1 MGTIT
6 SNVNGKAGVV
16 RLSRHSRWM
25 LGAIAAGLITS
36 AQAGESFCLAV
47 KAPSKSALLSTAS
60 RPPSPQPQAI
70 PVMHT
75 EGTLPHQGIYDISN
89 AAKRD
94 FGYMRDLA
102 LAWRM
107 AGDAASLSRL
117 AVYLD
122 DWIKTYRLSFNP
134 IDETGLDGL
143 IDAYQLTR
151 NDLPEATRERTRRFL
166 NDLTTGYLQR
176 MQAHQQ
182 DKRGTWNNN
191 WQSHRVKLVTM
202 GAAALDD
209 PRLMAAAQQAFVR
222 QLNANVRA
230 DGEVLDFSQRDALHY
245 VVYSLEPLVRAALA
259 ARTQGHDWLDLKGRD
274 GQSLRAALAWL
285 KPYADGV
292 KTHEEFARTTVRF
305 DIERRQAGVPGFD
318 GLWPAKTAS
327 ALYWSASLLD
337 ERYLEIARKL
347 NATSPRWLWAAAS
360 CR

>member
-1 MGTIT
+1 MRMTMLMSAVRWGL
-6 SNVNGKAGVV
+6 GALAAGV
-16 RLSRHSRWM
+16 M
-25 LGAIAAGLITS
+25 TS
-36 AQAGESFCLAV
+36 AQAGESRCLAAT
-47 KAPSKSALLSTAS
+47 APSKSALLSAAS
-60 RPPSPQPQAI
+60 RPPSPQPQAL
-70 PVMHT
+70 PVMHI
-75 EGTLPHQGIYDISN
+75 EGTLPHQGIYDISY
-89 AAKRD
+89 AARRD

-134 IDETGLDGL
+134 IDETSFDGL
-143 IDAYQLTR
+143 IDAYRMTR

-209 PRLMAAAQQAFVR
+209 PRLMAAAQEAFVR

-245 VVYSLEPLVRAALA
+245 VVYDLEPLVRAVLA
-259 ARTQGHDWLDLKGRD
+259 ARAQGHDWLDLKGRD
-274 GQSLRAALAWL
+274 GQSLRTALAWL

-305 DIERRQAGVPGFD
+305 DIERRQAGVAGFD
-318 GLWPAKTAS
+318 GLWPPKTAS

-337 ERYLEIARKL
+337 AGYLETARKL
-347 NATSPRWLWAAAS
+347 NATPPRLLWAA
-360 CR
+360 CW